1 MLAHANWCWYD
12 SDLVV
17 TSVRDDLEV
26 ERQETRRLPLPSRF
40 DTRLSV
46 SRDGKSFQRC
56 GGRKPFMGPGPEGSF
71 SSRSIWEMP
80 NPIRVGDELWIYY
93 TGANWDENG
102 TVDPSAQSRLSGI
115 DRAVMRLDGFISA
128 DADYS
133 GGEVRTPSIQF
144 SGSRLELNV
153 DTGAGGS
160 VLVELQHDN
169 GQPVQGFTANEAS
182 FICGNSVRMPV
193 RWGER
198 QDVSELAG
206 KPIKIR
212 FVMRDCKLYAFQF
225 ISDHAD
231 SRE

>member
-1 MLAHANWCWYD
+1 
-12 SDLVV
+12 
-17 TSVRDDLEV
+17 
-26 ERQETRRLPLPSRF
+26 
-40 DTRLSV
+40 
-46 SRDGKSFQRC
+46 
-56 GGRKPFMGPGPEGSF
+56 
-71 SSRSIWEMP
+71 
-80 NPIRVGDELWIYY
+80 
-93 TGANWDENG
+93 
-102 TVDPSAQSRLSGI
+102 
-115 DRAVMRLDGFISA
+115 MRLDGFISA

-133 GGEVRTPSIQF
+133 GGELLTPSIRF

-169 GQPVQGFTANEAS
+169 GQPIQGYTADEAMY
-182 FICGNSVRMPV
+182 ICGNSVRMPV
-193 RWGER
+193 CWGDR

-225 ISDHAD
+225 ISDQAD